1 MGALSTSV
9 KPART
14 KCRGWLIL
22 VLMVGA
28 LSATG
33 PTVAA
38 VAAPTNLLSTGAS
51 AQDDVTSIAACKVAK
66 VLRDAAGAILDPD
79 DPTTWPAAK
88 RLYEQVIANGSP
100 RARACAAVQLAQLL
114 QREKEHA
121 DAEAKDATASS
132 SWEQK
137 LQKSWAA
144 WNKAHRDP
152 LKDIV
157 PTAAGLAFL
166 LLLLARL
173 VTGALVR
180 PDYESP
186 REWVRRMWWTT
197 GLVLITLSAVSLPLA
212 LSVDVKDGARWPM
225 IVLVATA
232 LLVAALLV
240 PRRERR
246 WGRPESVVTVAGIAA
261 MVLATPT
268 ADLRK
273 MLPGADLPDADLV
286 LIAGAWA
293 GVVGVVLMAV
303 ARGLALA
310 IEVQVR
316 GASGSDNT
324 SHARMLVARLQELGS
339 ESPRDIRMLSATDV
353 TSLPEDALTAVPNG
367 AWATALFN
375 VLKVLRPAAPWRV
388 TVTQPD
394 ASTMVMD
401 ITRNRV
407 AVEKTSLVVGVAEI
421 PAAPPP
427 KKANT
432 ETGSD
437 TKDTA
442 SASTL
447 DELLTIAA
455 ARTLLALAGPHRN
468 LRVGLCGADSWQAL
482 GFHAI
487 SRRAGVS
494 ADRKSEL
501 LHAAIDA
508 SPNYL
513 VPRMAVVNLMDDRT
527 PDGRLLWAKA
537 IDRLWTH
544 FEGSLEPQG
553 SLDAVADGYEAAQL
567 RMLYNRAVA
576 WMNVRTDRA
585 VAKAQPLQV
594 QQAWRRSAKAA
605 IGLHHRLESLR
616 EHPVP
621 GLEALREDSRRPAT
635 FLILDLAKHP
645 AAADSALKRKIAAL
659 AGELAPNDVIPEPQT
674 RNDYYARACYYASL
688 HGDEDKWALALLDLE
703 VAATASRFAEWAPHD
718 PSLVVFTGRNEL
730 DERAD
735 DKVVEKFKELV
746 AASPPASFLDLPM
759 FQPHAAALKGYGL
772 TDIDHLRS
780 VPLDD
785 LAAALKVHPSVAER
799 WISAAQLTRWLAAR
813 GETDDSVRLQLLGL
827 LLGLKVGSPSD
838 LKVKMRGNAAA
849 REKFYREMVKSAADM
864 RIVPTRGQTIERWQ

>member
-1 MGALSTSV
+1 MGALGTSV
-9 KPART
+9 KPWRI
-14 KCRGWLIL
+14 RRHGWL
-22 VLMVGA
+22 VLALTVVA
-28 LSATG
+28 LSATV
-33 PTVAA
+33 PTAA
-38 VAAPTNLLSTGAS
+38 VAAPTSLSGTRTS
-51 AQDDVTSIAACKVAK
+51 AHYDVTSIAACKVAK

-79 DPTTWPAAK
+79 DPTAWPAAE
-88 RLYEQVIANGSP
+88 RLYEQVIANGRP
-100 RARACAAVQLAQLL
+100 KARACAAVKLAQLL

-121 DAEAKDATASS
+121 DAEAKDAIASS

-173 VTGALVR
+173 ETGALVR
-180 PDYESP
+180 PDHESP
-186 REWVRRMWWTT
+186 KEWVRRTWWAT
-197 GLVLITLSAVSLPLA
+197 GLALIALSAVTLPLA
-212 LSVDVKDGARWPM
+212 LSVDVKDGRRWPV

-232 LLVAALLV
+232 LLVAALRV
-240 PRRERR
+240 PRRGRR
-246 WGRPESVVTVAGIAA
+246 WRRPESVVAVAGVATT
-261 MVLATPT
+261 VLAIPT
-268 ADLRK
+268 ADIRK
-273 MLPGADLPDADLV
+273 MFIGADVPDIDLV
-286 LIAGAWA
+286 LIVGAWA
-293 GVVGVVLMAV
+293 GVVGVVLMVV

-367 AWATALFN
+367 PWATALFN
-375 VLKVLRPAAPWRV
+375 LLKVLRPAAPWRV

-394 ASTMVMD
+394 ASTTVMD

-407 AVEKTSLVVGVAEI
+407 AVEKTSLVVSGTEI
-421 PAAPPP
+421 PAAAPT
-427 KKANT
+427 KKADT
-432 ETGSD
+432 ATGSD

-442 SASTL
+442 SANTL

-455 ARTLLALAGPHRN
+455 ARTLLVLAGPHRN
-468 LRVGLCGADSWQAL
+468 LGVGLCGADRWQAL

-487 SRRAGVS
+487 SRRTGVTT
-494 ADRKSEL
+494 DRKAEL

-513 VPRMAVVNLMDDRT
+513 VPRMAVVNLMEDRT
-527 PDGRLLWAKA
+527 PGGRLLWAEA

-544 FEGSLEPQG
+544 FEGSLGPQG
-553 SLDAVADGYEAAQL
+553 SLDAVAAGYEAAQL

-585 VAKAQPLQV
+585 VAKADPLLV
-594 QQAWRRSAKAA
+594 EQAWRRSARAA
-605 IGLHHRLESLR
+605 IGLHHRLGSLR
-616 EHPVP
+616 EHAVP
-621 GLEALREDSRRPAT
+621 GLEALRENSRRPAT

-645 AAADSALKRKIAAL
+645 AAADSVLKRKIAAL
-659 AGELAPNDVIPEPQT
+659 AGELAPNDIVPEPQT
-674 RNDYYARACYYASL
+674 RNDHYARACYYASL
-688 HGDEDKWALALLDLE
+688 HGEEDKWDLALLDLE
-703 VAATASRFAEWAPHD
+703 VAATASRFAEWAPND

-730 DERAD
+730 DERAGD
-735 DKVVEKFKELV
+735 DAVKKCKELV
-746 AASPPASFLDLPM
+746 AIPPPASFLDLPM
-759 FQPHAAALKGYGL
+759 FQPHAAALKGHGL

-780 VPLDD
+780 VPLDE
-785 LAAALKVHPSVAER
+785 LAAAWKVHPSVAKR
-799 WISAAQLTRWLAAR
+799 WISAARLARWLAAR
-813 GETDDSVRLQLLGL
+813 GETDDAVRLQLLGL
-827 LLGLKVGSPSD
+827 LLGLKVGSTSD
-838 LKVKMRGNAAA
+838 LKAKMRGNAAA
-849 REKFYREMVKSAADM
+849 QERFYQQTVKGAAAM
-864 RIVPTRGQTIERWQ
+864 RIVPTRKQTVRRWR